1 MSKFSQYFGAIV
13 DALFFEGTATKRGTN
28 SLKAAVLSF
37 AVSTLVVILF
47 VMLTT
52 RVIFSW
58 FLGFLGVGLFFG
70 IAFCIGYMTNGFEK
84 DPMNWVKRLSHKGGE
99 HE

>member
-1 MSKFSQYFGAIV
+1 MNKFSQYFKVIV
-13 DALFFEGTATKRGTN
+13 DALLFEGTATKRGTN

-47 VMLTT
+47 IMLTT

-58 FLGFLGVGLFFG
+58 FLGFMGVGLFFG
-70 IAFCIGYMTNGFEK
+70 IVFCIGYMTDGFEK
-84 DPMNWVKRLSHKGGE
+84 DPMNWAKKLSPKGVE